1 MKNHILI
8 FKQENFTKVQQN
20 KQYNIIM
27 SKETLDRLLNKWI
40 SRKLLVFLVACL
52 GLFMSNITS
61 GDWVIVATAYIG
73 IQGFTDIVAKL
84 KT

>member
-1 MKNHILI
+1 
-8 FKQENFTKVQQN
+8 
-20 KQYNIIM
+20 M

-40 SRKLLVFLVACL
+40 SRKLLVFFVACV
-52 GLFMSNITS
+52 GLFLSNITS
-61 GDWVIVATAYIG
+61 SDWVIVATAYIG

>member
-1 MKNHILI
+1 
-8 FKQENFTKVQQN
+8 
-20 KQYNIIM
+20 M

-40 SRKLLVFLVACL
+40 SRKLLVFLVACI
-52 GLFMSNITS
+52 GLFFSHITS

-73 IQGFTDIVAKL
+73 IQGFTDIVSKL